1 MSDRPPSRPPRPSAV
16 PPPVDLDAEIKLA
29 RARRGDLEREDV
41 TGVINLALE
50 KLETAAER
58 VAQSRKRG
66 LRDSEQALKILL
78 DVEEREADADT
89 QPQGDD
95 K

>member
-1 MSDRPPSRPPRPSAV
+1 MSDRPPRPSAV
-16 PPPVDLDAEIKLA
+16 PPPVDLDAEIKLE
-29 RARRGDLEREDV
+29 RARRGDLDREDV

-58 VAQSRKRG
+58 VAQTRKRG
-66 LRDSEQALKILL
+66 LRDSERMLRILI
-78 DVEEREADADT
+78 DVEEHEADADT
-89 QPQGDD
+89 QPEGSE